1 MRIARQFWKDE
12 GGSVSPVTTIL
23 IVTLLVLGIIPG
35 LVTFRDQVV
44 QKFGDTAVALESL
57 DQSYSFTVNGVT
69 SEYVDTTTVIDPVGD
84 APAGLDLTI
93 SATGE

>member
-1 MRIARQFWKDE
+1 MRIARQFWNDE
-12 GGSVSPVTTIL
+12 GGSVSPIATIL
-23 IVTLLVLGIIPG
+23 IITMLVLGIIPG

-57 DQSYSFTVNGVT
+57 DQSYSFTVNGVD
-69 SEYVDTTTVIDPVGD
+69 SEYVDTNPVIDPVGD

-93 SATGE
+93 PATGE